1 MPETNPYFSRCS
13 MIRSKRCNFW
23 RLYVT
28 WNHILNV
35 IKYLDRSK
43 DPFPELAPLKNI
55 GNLTEQSHTGRSSLG
70 KLINWMHFFFLKPLN
85 WFFQF
90 SWKEK
95 TCVLSAV
102 SIWHEN
108 FEERIYIRTQKPFF
122 RVFHHFLRNSLK
134 GPKKCQKT
142 QYNSQYDIFLRDF
155 YTRCSPQIKD
165 AFFFSQ
171 KFKILIRSL

>member
-1 MPETNPYFSRCS
+1 MNLRWF
-13 MIRSKRCNFW
+13 
-23 RLYVT
+23 
-28 WNHILNV
+28 
-35 IKYLDRSK
+35 
-43 DPFPELAPLKNI
+43 
-55 GNLTEQSHTGRSSLG
+55 LTEQSLTGRSSLG
-70 KLINWMHFFFLKPLN
+70 KLINWMHFFVLKPLN

-95 TCVLSAV
+95 TCLLSAV

-122 RVFHHFLRNSLK
+122 RVFHRFLRNSLR

-142 QYNSQYDIFLRDF
+142 QCNSQYDIFLRDF

-165 AFFFSQ
+165 TFFLFTKIQKINSKSLKRKNAFSFLNFTHFLRKLRKHYAQ
-171 KFKILIRSL
+171 